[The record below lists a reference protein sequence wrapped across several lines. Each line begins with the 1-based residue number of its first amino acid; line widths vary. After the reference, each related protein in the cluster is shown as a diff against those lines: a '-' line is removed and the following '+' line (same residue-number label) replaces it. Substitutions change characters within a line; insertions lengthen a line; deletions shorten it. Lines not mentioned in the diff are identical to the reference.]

1 MIELICV
8 ISILAIIL
16 SIGIPEYKI
25 YKKISDDISIR
36 SFIFQVEDILSYG
49 KMYSKSACR
58 AGIYKITNINDDT
71 YVEYRCYDGK
81 IKKNKLPIGIK
92 TVNRENYSLDIGSD
106 GNITSKTIRL
116 IDVYG
121 KQYKITIRPAGNIIT
136 ISGE

>member
-8 ISILAIIL
+8 ISILTIIL
-16 SIGIPEYKI
+16 SIGIPEYKM

-36 SFIFQVEDILSYG
+36 SFIFQAEDILSYG
-49 KMYSKSACR
+49 KMYSKSASR

-81 IKKNKLPIGIK
+81 VKKNKLPGVIK
-92 TVNRENYSLDIGSD
+92 TLNRENYSLDIGSD

-116 IDVYG
+116 IDIYG